1 MRRIPVPWTDVATRP
16 LTPASQEHDMTTLRT
31 EIVKDAIASRVL
43 NDKTDLLAGHLAK
56 DIRALLEARGVLIFP
71 EIRFTEAEQIAFT
84 RTLGTPASEGSD
96 GRTTAKISLDAKQ
109 NPATAEF
116 LKGSLYWHIDGT
128 NSDVPILASLLSCV
142 VPAPSGGN
150 TGFCN
155 TYAAYDALPATRQA
169 EYDFLR
175 VVHAPW
181 ASLFYYRPEPSL
193 DMLTAMQALGEKEL
207 PLVWTHASGRK
218 SLILGCTARNVVGLD
233 PKDSTALLVGLREWA
248 TRDEFSYSHAWN
260 TGDLVM
266 WDNTGT
272 MHRAEPYDSTCGR
285 MMLRTKLEGDEPFA

>member
-1 MRRIPVPWTDVATRP
+1 MA
-16 LTPASQEHDMTTLRT
+16 TLRT
-31 EIVKDAIASRVL
+31 EIVKDTIASRVF
-43 NDKTDLLAGHLAK
+43 NGKDDLLDGHLAEE
-56 DIRALLEARGVLIFP
+56 IRALLEARGVLVFP
-71 EIRFTEAEQIAFT
+71 KIHFTEAEQIAFT

-96 GRTTAKISLDAKQ
+96 GKTSAKISLDAKQ

-128 NSDVPILASLLSCV
+128 NSDMPILASLLSCI
-142 VPAPSGGN
+142 VPAPIGGN
-150 TGFCN
+150 TDFCN
-155 TYAAYDALPATRQA
+155 TYAAFDALSAAQQA
-169 EYDFLR
+169 EYDPLR

-193 DMLTAMQALGEKEL
+193 DMLTAMQALGEKTL

-233 PKDSTALLVGLREWA
+233 PKDSSALLVGLREWA
-248 TRDEFSYSHAWN
+248 TREEFSYSHAWT

-272 MHRAEPYDSTCGR
+272 MHRAEPYDPACGR
-285 MMLRTKLEGDEPFA
+285 LMLRTKLEGDEPFS